1 MTNPYEYL
9 GLSRNANEQQV
20 MDAYRSIAASIQNSS
35 ANETEKTNRM
45 NELNEAYDYVLN
57 EIRGTGAYHNN
68 AGNYNSSYNNNS
80 SQFSDVRQRIN
91 NGRIDDAETILDGIP
106 ANMRNAEWHYL
117 KGIIHQRR
125 GWLNEAYRCYQ
136 TACSM
141 EPSNTE
147 YSAAFNSMNNN
158 ANGGYRTTR
167 KQNKSSCYDGCDICC
182 CDICGCDDCGICE
195 GLICAD
201 CCCEC
206 MGGDLIP
213 CC

>member
-9 GLSRNANEQQV
+9 GLNRNATEQQV

-35 ANETEKTNRM
+35 VTDEERNNRM

-57 EIRGTGAYHNN
+57 EIRGTGAYYNN
-68 AGNYNSSYNNNS
+68 ANSSYNQS
-80 SQFSDVRQRIN
+80 TSQFFDVRQRIN
-91 NGRIDDAETILDGIP
+91 SGRIDDAETILDGIP
-106 ANMRNAEWHYL
+106 NNMRSAEWHYL
-117 KGIIHQRR
+117 KGMIHQRR

-136 TACSM
+136 TACRM
-141 EPSNTE
+141 DPSNSE
-147 YSAAFNSMNNN
+147 YAAAFNSMNTN
-158 ANGGYRTTR
+158 ANGGYRTSR
-167 KQNKSSCYDGCDICC
+167 HSSNCDTCDICQ
-182 CDICGCDDCGICE
+182 

>member
-9 GLSRNANEQQV
+9 GISRGASEQEV
-20 MDAYRSIAASIQNSS
+20 MNAYRIIAASIHNSS
-35 ANETEKTNRM
+35 ASDIEKTNRM
-45 NELNEAYDYVLN
+45 NELNEAYDQVLN
-57 EIRGTGAYHNN
+57 EIRGT
-68 AGNYNSSYNNNS
+68 SSYNNSSSYNQGS

-106 ANMRNAEWHYL
+106 NNMRTAEWHYL
-117 KGIIHQRR
+117 KGVIHQRR

-136 TACSM
+136 SACTM
-141 EPSNTE
+141 DPSNNE
-147 YSAAFNSMNNN
+147 YRAAFNSMQTN
-158 ANGGYRTTR
+158 ANGGYRTSR
-167 KQNKSSCYDGCDICC
+167 NSSECSTCDICQ
-182 CDICGCDDCGICE
+182 

-206 MGGDLIP
+206 MGGDLIS

>member
-9 GLSRNANEQQV
+9 GLNRNATEQQV

-35 ANETEKTNRM
+35 GTDEEKAFRM

-57 EIRGTGAYHNN
+57 EIRGTGAYYNN
-68 AGNYNSSYNNNS
+68 SNSSYNQGT
-80 SQFSDVRQRIN
+80 SQFFDVRQRIN
-91 NGRIDDAETILDGIP
+91 SGRIDDAETILDGIP
-106 ANMRNAEWHYL
+106 NNMRSAEWHYL
-117 KGIIHQRR
+117 KGMIHQRR

-136 TACSM
+136 TACRM
-141 EPSNTE
+141 EPSNSE
-147 YSAAFNSMNNN
+147 YAAAFNSMNTN
-158 ANGGYRTTR
+158 ANGGYRTSR
-167 KQNKSSCYDGCDICC
+167 HSSDCDTCDICQ
-182 CDICGCDDCGICE
+182 